1 MAGSLNK
8 VMLIGNVG
16 RDPEMRYTQS
26 GEPVTTFSLAT
37 NRRTQKDGQW
47 GDETDWHNVV
57 AWGKLAEQCNEYLNK
72 GRKIYIEGR
81 LQTRSFDN
89 KEGVKQYR
97 TEVVANTMLMLDQRP
112 RDGMDGDSGGDFSQY
127 GEGRGGQSGQGGRE
141 GGDFRESRE
150 RTPRGR
156 SERPMAAV
164 GADDNTIDLDDTPF

>member
-37 NRRTQKDGQW
+37 NRRTQRDGQW
-47 GDETDWHNVV
+47 VDEPDWHNIV

-72 GRKIYIEGR
+72 GRKIYVEGR

-97 TEVVANTMLMLDQRP
+97 TEIVANTMLMLDQRP
-112 RDGMDGDSGGDFSQY
+112 RDGEGGDSGSETGQY
-127 GEGRGGQSGQGGRE
+127 RD
-141 GGDFRESRE
+141 GGDFRQNGGQRASR
-150 RTPRGR
+150 
-156 SERPMAAV
+156 SDRPMAAV
-164 GADDNTIDLDDTPF
+164 GADDNTI